1 MKKLLTGS
9 LVIVV
14 IGMAFMISTA
24 LAIRNNYIIE
34 KHHSTQAQADVVK
47 EKVQRILTQ
56 TMHGLDL
63 GVRGYALTLDD
74 KLLIPYNEAISQTA
88 SNLFSIDSLLAVQ
101 NYPSRA
107 KLQEVKREID
117 AYVHFSKEMIEMAK
131 TNQMDQ
137 FAAMLREDR
146 GYGVWAKYSE
156 FSTPLFQYE
165 DRLRDESL
173 RDYQDAIRSN
183 LIIQIV
189 ILVLVMPILYLFVSK
204 LNDERKRRE
213 RLQKEVDTTDRTY
226 VFNPG
231 DSIDENQDANQ
242 RSIAH
247 VKRASEFIAAI
258 AAGNYEVEWNGM
270 VNGTV
275 ALNKNTLAGNLIN
288 LRERLKF
295 VKQEDDRRNWSNEGL
310 AQFSEIVR
318 SNNHQHN
325 ELAVKCISFLTKY
338 INAQQG
344 SLFVLEEDGDGKYL
358 NLAGCYA
365 FNRKKWLEKRVEIGN
380 GLIGQTYLEGE
391 PVIIKEIPAG
401 YTTITSGLGDATPNC
416 IVIIPMKYEREVVAV
431 AEFATFEEAE
441 KHHISF
447 LQKAGEYLASA
458 IISTR
463 NTSKMKTLLQDAT
476 VREEEMKQREE
487 ELRQNMEELQAT
499 QEELLRKS
507 KEPEYFY
514 HKSA

>member
-1 MKKLLTGS
+1 
-9 LVIVV
+9 
-14 IGMAFMISTA
+14 
-24 LAIRNNYIIE
+24 
-34 KHHSTQAQADVVK
+34 VK
-47 EKVQRILTQ
+47 
-56 TMHGLDL
+56 G
-63 GVRGYALTLDD
+63 
-74 KLLIPYNEAISQTA
+74 
-88 SNLFSIDSLLAVQ
+88 
-101 NYPSRA
+101 
-107 KLQEVKREID
+107 EID
-117 AYVHFSKEMIEMAK
+117 AYVNFSKEMIKMAK
-131 TNQMDQ
+131 TDQMIQ

-146 GYGVWAKYSE
+146 GYGVWAKYSD

-165 DRLRDESL
+165 DQLRDESL
-173 RDYQDAIRSN
+173 QDYQNAIRSN

-189 ILVLVMPILYLFVSK
+189 ILVLVMPMLYLFVRK
-204 LNDERKRRE
+204 LNGERKRRE
-213 RLQKEVDTTDRTY
+213 KLQQEVDKTDRTY

-231 DSIDENQDANQ
+231 DTIDETQDVNQ
-242 RSIAH
+242 RAIGH

-258 AAGNYEVEWNGM
+258 AAGNYEIDWSGM

-275 ALNKNTLAGNLIN
+275 DLNKNTLAGNLVN

-318 SNNHQHN
+318 NNHHQHD

-344 SLFVLEEDGDGKYL
+344 SLFVVEEDGEGKHL

-365 FNRKKWLEKRVEIGN
+365 FNRKKWLQKRVEIGA

-391 PVIIKEIPAG
+391 PVVIKEIPAG

-416 IVIIPMKYEREVVAV
+416 IIIIPMKYETQVVAV
-431 AEFATFEEAE
+431 AEFATFDEVE
-441 KHHISF
+441 KHHVSF

-463 NTSKMKTLLQDAT
+463 TTSKMKTLLNDAT

-507 KEPEYFY
+507 KEPEMFY